1 MATDAEIP
9 GQHLFARSE
18 RNPLLTARDWP
29 YPVNSV
35 FNAGATRLPSG
46 DTVLLAR
53 VEDMRGISHICAAR
67 SEDGVSDWRVDPE
80 PTLVPDPQNH
90 PEEVWGMEDPRVT
103 RLPER
108 EEYAI
113 VYTCYSLGGP
123 GVALAFTQDF
133 RRFRRMGMILPPD
146 DKDAALFPRQFA
158 ERWAIIH
165 RPMGVNRP
173 AHIWLSFS
181 PDLTHWGETGIL
193 IEARRGAWWDARRI
207 GLSTPPLQTGQG
219 WLILYHGIRKTATG
233 AMYRLGAALLDLEDP
248 RRVLLRGD
256 QWMFGPQEPYERVG
270 DVPHVVFPCGLT
282 VADDGDTLRLYYGA
296 ADTSIC
302 VATASLTRLLDWL
315 ERTGRPGGEAR
326 DL

>member
-46 DTVLLAR
+46 DTLLLAR

-67 SEDGVSDWRVDPE
+67 SADGISDWRVDPG
-80 PTLVPDPQNH
+80 PTLAPDPQNH
-90 PEEVWGMEDPRVT
+90 PEEVWGMEDPRIT
-103 RLPER
+103 HLPER
-108 EEYAI
+108 EEYAV

-123 GVALAFTQDF
+123 GVALAFTRDF

-158 ERWAIIH
+158 DRWAIIH
-165 RPMGVNRP
+165 RPMGMNKP

-207 GLSTPPLQTGQG
+207 GLSTPPLETGRG
-219 WLILYHGIRKTATG
+219 WLILYHGIRETARG
-233 AMYRLGAALLDLEDP
+233 AMYRLGAALLDLEEP

-256 QWMFGPQEPYERVG
+256 QWMFGPEEPYERVG
-270 DVPHVVFPCGLT
+270 DVPDVVFPCGLT
-282 VADDGDTLRLYYGA
+282 VADDGVTLRLYYGA

-315 ERTGRPGGEAR
+315 ERTGRPGGKAR